1 MEEKIIAAVVVS
13 AVAFFS
19 VYALTPI
26 FIKVLERQNLVV
38 QDVNKKGSVMVAAAY
53 VKTNE
58 TSEAINWSSPPAHLE
73 RTTAECLWPGLAR
86 ATPYGPWS
94 TLPSVSLTVWL

>member
-26 FIKVLERQNLVV
+26 LIKVLGRRNLVV
-38 QDVNKKGSVMVAAAY
+38 QDVNKKGSVMV
-53 VKTNE
+53 
-58 TSEAINWSSPPAHLE
+58 P
-73 RTTAECLWPGLAR
+73 RPGGIL
-86 ATPYGPWS
+86 
-94 TLPSVSLTVWL
+94 SLIHI

>member
-1 MEEKIIAAVVVS
+1 MEEKIIAAIVVS

-38 QDVNKKGSVMVAAAY
+38 QDVNKKGSVMVP
-53 VKTNE
+53 
-58 TSEAINWSSPPAHLE
+58 IPI
-73 RTTAECLWPGLAR
+73 RTPPGLG
-86 ATPYGPWS
+86 TI
-94 TLPSVSLTVWL
+94 TLPFLFTS